1 MAPAAI
7 QKKTVLI
14 TGCST
19 GSIGSALAKVF
30 LEHDFHVFAGV
41 RSRSKAQ
48 DLAKLSSVDV
58 VELDVTVPQ
67 TISQC
72 QEMVTK
78 RTGGKLDVL
87 VSSLIFIPRNPHQ
100 DASLN
105 LQAPTFTNNCHVT
118 RSTAPGSRGSAR
130 FST

>member
-19 GSIGSALAKVF
+19 GSIGWALTKVF

-41 RSRSKAQ
+41 RSLSKAK
-48 DLAKLSSVDV
+48 DLAELSSVDLI
-58 VELDVTVPQ
+58 ELDVTVPQ

-72 QEMVTK
+72 KELVAE
-78 RTGGKLDVL
+78 RTDGKLDVL
-87 VSSLIFIPRNPHQ
+87 VSSLIPYSYL
-100 DASLN
+100 AS
-105 LQAPTFTNNCHVT
+105 
-118 RSTAPGSRGSAR
+118 
-130 FST
+130 

>member
-7 QKKTVLI
+7 QKKTVFI

-19 GSIGSALAKVF
+19 GSIGWALTRVF

-41 RSRSKAQ
+41 RSHSSAK
-48 DLAKLSSVDV
+48 DLAELSSVDL
-58 VELDVTVPQ
+58 VEVDVTVPQ

-72 QEMVTK
+72 KEVVAE

-87 VSSLIFIPRNPHQ
+87 VSSPVPYAYLASQIRLPPPPSPNPMFK
-100 DASLN
+100 L
-105 LQAPTFTNNCHVT
+105 
-118 RSTAPGSRGSAR
+118 SAR
-130 FST
+130 F

>member
-1 MAPAAI
+1 MAPSMA

-19 GSIGSALAKVF
+19 GSIGSALSKVF
-30 LEHDFHVFAGV
+30 LQHDFHVFAGV

-48 DLAKLSSVDV
+48 DLAELSNVDV

-72 QEMVTK
+72 KDLVTK
-78 RTGGKLDVL
+78 RTGGRLDVL
-87 VSSLIFIPRNPHQ
+87 VSSWL
-100 DASLN
+100 
-105 LQAPTFTNNCHVT
+105 
-118 RSTAPGSRGSAR
+118 
-130 FST
+130 